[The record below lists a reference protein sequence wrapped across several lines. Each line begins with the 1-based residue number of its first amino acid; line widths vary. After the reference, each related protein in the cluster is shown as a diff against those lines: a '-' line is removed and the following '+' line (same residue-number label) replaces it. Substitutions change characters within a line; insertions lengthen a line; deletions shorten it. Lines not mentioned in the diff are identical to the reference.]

1 MNLTTV
7 SSEQIISK
15 DGELSIDIFKDC
27 NYPDSSKLSVNCNS
41 ILNDGICFY
50 CPHGGVSFY
59 TKNLIFQSLFFF
71 FCANQELCLQY
82 RM

>member
-27 NYPDSSKLSVNCNS
+27 NYPDKSKISVNCNS
-41 ILNDGICFY
+41 TLNDGICFY
-50 CPHGGVSFY
+50 CPHGGVSFD
-59 TKNLIFQSLFFF
+59 TKNLFFQSVI
-71 FCANQELCLQY
+71 E
-82 RM
+82 